1 MALFESLNLSQ
12 EPLVKVNKWL
22 QEALKLEVPLP
33 HAMNLSTVS
42 ENNKPS
48 SRIVLLKSYSDQGFI
63 FYTR

>member
-1 MALFESLNLSQ
+1 MTLFESSNLSQ

-42 ENNKPS
+42 ES
-48 SRIVLLKSYSDQGFI
+48 TTLLKSSI
-63 FYTR
+63 T